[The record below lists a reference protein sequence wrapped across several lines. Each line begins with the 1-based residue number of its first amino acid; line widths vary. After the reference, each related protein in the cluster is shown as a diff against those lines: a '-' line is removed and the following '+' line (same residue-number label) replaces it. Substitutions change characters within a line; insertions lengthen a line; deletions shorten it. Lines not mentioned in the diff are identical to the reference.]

1 MKINTN
7 NPQIF
12 NFSEGIKKSRHESKI
27 EDRNSLISML
37 RRQAK
42 EIEAANLKY
51 KYENVAKKIAK
62 GEAVSAEDRA
72 LLEKSDPE
80 LLRKADMAARRK
92 KDVESRL
99 KRAKTESEARAIIA
113 EAQIEVQ
120 QVFSSKDKVYA
131 ELLSAAYSDLKP
143 NRDNDKEEKKEL
155 DIKI

>member
-1 MKINTN
+1 MKINNN
-7 NPQIF
+7 NPQIL
-12 NFSEGIKKSRHESKI
+12 NFSEGVKKSKYESKI

-42 EIEAANLKY
+42 ETETSNLKY
-51 KYENVAKKIAK
+51 KCESVARKIAK
-62 GEAVSAEDRA
+62 GEAVSAEERA

-99 KRAKTESEARAIIA
+99 KRARTESEARAIIT
-113 EAQIEVQ
+113 EAKMEVQ
-120 QVFSSKDKVYA
+120 QVFSNKDQTYA

-143 NRDNDKEEKKEL
+143 TKDNDKEDKKEL